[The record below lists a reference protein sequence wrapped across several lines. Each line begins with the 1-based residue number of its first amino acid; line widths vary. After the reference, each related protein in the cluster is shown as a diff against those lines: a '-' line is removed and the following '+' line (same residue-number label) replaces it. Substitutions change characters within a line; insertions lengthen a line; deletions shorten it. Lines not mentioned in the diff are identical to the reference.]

1 MRIPYDIV
9 RDGLSAINQ
18 AADQMAA
25 AQRQVSTGRRLNTI
39 SDDPL
44 AAQQAVAEH
53 AAIGATDAYSQ
64 SVDAASARLAS
75 ADSTLSAF
83 GDKLA
88 AAVVAALGAQGSS
101 ATPGMREAAADSIKS
116 LRDGLLSDINS
127 QVDGHSAFAGTQV
140 NSQAY
145 ALVGGVWT
153 YQGDSSTT
161 QLSVEKGRVVSVT
174 FDGQAIAQ
182 GSDSTNV
189 FTALDDLVTAINAGD
204 QAGISAGIA
213 ALDRASDRTS
223 RAQARLGADERG
235 LDDVTTRLDT
245 LRRAADTRRA
255 SLEDANMAEAVT
267 KLANAQTAYHSA
279 LAAVS
284 TVERVSLLDYL
295 K

>member
-1 MRIPYDIV
+1 MRIPYDVV

-18 AADQMAA
+18 AAESLAA

-53 AAIGATDAYSQ
+53 ATLGTIDAYSQ

-75 ADSTLSAF
+75 ADSTLSSF

-88 AAVVAALGAQGSS
+88 AAVVAALGAKGSS
-101 ATPGMREAAADSIKS
+101 ATPASRAAAAESITS
-116 LRDGLLSDINS
+116 LRDALLSDINS
-127 QVDGHSAFAGTQV
+127 QVNGNSTFSGTQV
-140 NSQAY
+140 TSPAY

-161 QLSVEKGRVVSVT
+161 QLAVAQGRVVSVT

-182 GSDSTNV
+182 GSDTANV
-189 FTALDDLVTAINAGD
+189 FTTLDDLVTAINAGD
-204 QAGISAGIA
+204 DTGIA
-213 ALDRASDRTS
+213 AGVAGVERAFDRTL
-223 RAQARLGADERG
+223 RAQGRLGADERG

-245 LRRAADTRRA
+245 LRRAGEARR
-255 SLEDANMAEAVT
+255 STLEDANMADAVT
-267 KLANAQTAYHSA
+267 HLANAETAYNAA
-279 LAAVS
+279 LASVS
-284 TVERVSLLDYL
+284 QVERVSLLDYL